1 MVYIFYTNCVLF
13 GKWAKTE
20 QLGGLSCARSIKDLR
35 RPSLSLSRG
44 FTIE

>member
-20 QLGGLSCARSIKDLR
+20 QLGGLSSARSICGSKATL
-35 RPSLSLSRG
+35 SLSLSR
-44 FTIE
+44 